1 MHTIPRSEFPRPDF
15 ERENWLSLNGEWQ
28 FSIDSPVFDR
38 VIRVPFA
45 CETRLSGIEER
56 GFHDRVYYR
65 RTVELPERMRE
76 HNLLLRFGAVDYS
89 CRVFVDG
96 RLAVAHMG
104 GQTPFSAD
112 ITPLLRSKERF
123 VIEVEVEDDPFDL
136 EMPRGKQY
144 WKEKPGGIFYD
155 RTTGIWQSV
164 WLEAVEPLYLK
175 NCIITPLFDKR
186 AVRFD

>member
-1 MHTIPRSEFPRPDF
+1 
-15 ERENWLSLNGEWQ
+15 
-28 FSIDSPVFDR
+28 
-38 VIRVPFA
+38 
-45 CETRLSGIEER
+45 
-56 GFHDRVYYR
+56 
-65 RTVELPERMRE
+65 MRE
-76 HNLLLRFGAVDYS
+76 HNLLLHFGAVDYS

-164 WLEAVEPLYLK
+164 WLEASWS
-175 NCIITPLFDKR
+175 
-186 AVRFD
+186 RFI